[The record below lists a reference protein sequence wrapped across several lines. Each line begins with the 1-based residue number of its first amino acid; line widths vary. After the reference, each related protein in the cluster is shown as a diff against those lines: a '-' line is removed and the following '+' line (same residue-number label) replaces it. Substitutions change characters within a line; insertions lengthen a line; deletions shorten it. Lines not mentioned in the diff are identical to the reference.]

1 MSQVPSTVDWDLLDV
16 LTGEERQRLLA
27 AMRRRQFA
35 RAEIVFHEGDPA
47 SSVHVLESGHVAVR
61 VSTPDG
67 DSVTLAVLGAGQ
79 TFGELALLGRGKD
92 RRAATVIALD
102 RCATLSLSRERF
114 DALREQY
121 PRLDRLLA
129 EILADEVRRLDARLL
144 EMLYLSVDKRVLR
157 RLIMLTRAY
166 ADGGRLPVVIPLTQ
180 DVIAGLAGASRPT
193 TNQALRAA
201 EDAGLITI
209 QRSRIEVL
217 DPAGLVSRAR

>member
-1 MSQVPSTVDWDLLDV
+1 
-16 LTGEERQRLLA
+16 
-27 AMRRRQFA
+27 
-35 RAEIVFHEGDPA
+35 
-47 SSVHVLESGHVAVR
+47 VHVVESGHVGVR

-92 RRAATVIALD
+92 RRAATVTALD
-102 RCATLSLSRERF
+102 PCVTLSLSRERF

-144 EMLYLSVDKRVLR
+144 EMLYLAVDKRVLR

-201 EDAGLITI
+201 EDAGLIAI